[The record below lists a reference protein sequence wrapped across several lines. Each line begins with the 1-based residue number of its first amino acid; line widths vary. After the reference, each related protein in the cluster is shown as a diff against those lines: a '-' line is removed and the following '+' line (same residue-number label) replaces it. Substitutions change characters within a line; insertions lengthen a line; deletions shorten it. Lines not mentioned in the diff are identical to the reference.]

1 MKCVRMMLIILM
13 FVAGM
18 LLNEGYVCAKNMED
32 INMSNNEDTYS
43 QINSMDINKADT
55 DNQPKDT
62 DTDISITDIKSL
74 TEDYLTEIPMEDID
88 DLLSEELL
96 NGKQACFADMV
107 REMIDG
113 GEDFSATDLLENI
126 KEYIKTD
133 ILWDKSLIAA
143 FFTGI
148 LSCAVFTSFTRV
160 FSNKSLSE
168 TGFFVAYLV
177 LFSVLSLMYNEA
189 AAVVNQVMLNLFKFM
204 KVLLP
209 TFFLAVSIS
218 TGSAA
223 SMAMYE
229 TALGLLTMID
239 YAMSYVI
246 LPMVH
251 FYFLL
256 LMGASLSKEDRI
268 SRLVELIQQI
278 IQWGIKLLLGIMIGI
293 QAIEAMVV
301 PVAGGFK
308 KTVFTK
314 GVAVV
319 PGIGSSLSDMSDV
332 VFGAGKMIQSAIGTA
347 GIIFMVMICLLPA
360 IKLLLISF
368 IFQAASAI
376 IQPISDKRVT
386 DCVHGVG
393 KASGMLVSSVFVGFL
408 SFFFT
413 IAILCIA
420 IKT

>member
-1 MKCVRMMLIILM
+1 MKCAKMAGFILLIAAGILINRK
-13 FVAGM
+13 VAFAGSSI
-18 LLNEGYVCAKNMED
+18 G
-32 INMSNNEDTYS
+32 INIVNTEKSDSKSSAGISGDSSLDTEA
-43 QINSMDINKADT
+43 M
-55 DNQPKDT
+55 
-62 DTDISITDIKSL
+62 DTDITSI
-74 TEDYLTEIPMEDID
+74 TEDYLTEIPLDEID
-88 DLLSEELL
+88 GLLSDELL
-96 NGKQACFADMV
+96 NGKQGSFADMV
-107 REMIDG
+107 KDMLSR
-113 GEDFSATDLLENI
+113 GEFFSASDWMKNL
-126 KEYIKTD
+126 KEYVKTD

-189 AAVVNQVMLNLFKFM
+189 AAVANQVMGTLYKFM
-204 KVLLP
+204 EVLLP
-209 TFFLAVSIS
+209 AFFLSVSIN
-218 TGSAA
+218 TGQAS

-246 LPMVH
+246 LPLIH

-256 LMGASLSKEDRI
+256 LMGASLSKEERI
-268 SRLVELIQQI
+268 SRLVELIQQVL
-278 IQWGIKLLLGIMIGI
+278 QWGVKLLLGIMIGI

-332 VFGAGKMIQSAIGTA
+332 VFGAGKMIQNAIGTA
-347 GIIFMVMICLLPA
+347 GILFMILICLLPI

-368 IFQAASAI
+368 IFQLASAI

-393 KASGMLVSSVFVGFL
+393 KASGLLVSSVFVGLL

-413 IAILCIA
+413 IAVICIS
-420 IKT
+420 IK

>member
-1 MKCVRMMLIILM
+1 MKCVKKM
-13 FVAGM
+13 FFIFVLAF
-18 LLNEGYVCAKNMED
+18 LFTKKIYACAQNMGGEE
-32 INMSNNEDTYS
+32 N
-43 QINSMDINKADT
+43 
-55 DNQPKDT
+55 
-62 DTDISITDIKSL
+62 TDITKPGISEIT
-74 TEDYLTEIPMEDID
+74 ENYLTEIPMEEID
-88 DLLSEELL
+88 ELLSDELL
-96 NGKQACFADMV
+96 NGKQEGFADMV
-107 REMIDG
+107 KKMLSS
-113 GEDFSATDLLENI
+113 GEVFSAQDWLKNL
-126 KEYIKTD
+126 KDYIKTD
-133 ILWDKSLIAA
+133 ILWDRSLIAS

-189 AAVVNQVMLNLFKFM
+189 AALANQVMSALFKFM
-204 KVLLP
+204 EVLLP
-209 TFFLAVSIS
+209 AFFVSVSIN

-246 LPMVH
+246 LPLVH

-268 SRLVELIQQI
+268 SRLVELMHQI
-278 IQWGIKLLLGIMIGI
+278 LQWSIKLLLGIMIGI
-293 QAIEAMVV
+293 QAIETMIV

-332 VFGAGKMIQSAIGTA
+332 VFGAGKMIQNAIGTA
-347 GIIFMVMICLLPA
+347 GILFMIMICLLPV

-393 KASGMLVSSVFVGFL
+393 KASGLLVSSVFVGFL

-413 IAILCIA
+413 IAILCISV
-420 IKT
+420 KGG

>member
-1 MKCVRMMLIILM
+1 MALKCVKKMFFILGL
-13 FVAGM
+13 A
-18 LLNEGYVCAKNMED
+18 LLFTKKIYVCAQNIDVEE
-32 INMSNNEDTYS
+32 N
-43 QINSMDINKADT
+43 T
-55 DNQPKDT
+55 DMTKPG
-62 DTDISITDIKSL
+62 ISEIT
-74 TEDYLTEIPMEDID
+74 ENYLTEIPMEEID
-88 DLLSEELL
+88 ELLSDELL
-96 NGKQACFADMV
+96 NGKQEGFADMV
-107 REMIDG
+107 KKMLSG
-113 GEDFSATDLLENI
+113 GEAFSAQNWLKNLKD
-126 KEYIKTD
+126 YIKTD
-133 ILWDKSLIAA
+133 VLWNKSLIAS

-189 AAVVNQVMLNLFKFM
+189 AALANQVMSALFKFM
-204 KVLLP
+204 EVLLP
-209 TFFLAVSIS
+209 AFFVSVSIN

-223 SMAMYE
+223 SMTMYE

-268 SRLVELIQQI
+268 SRLVELMHQI
-278 IQWGIKLLLGIMIGI
+278 LQWGIKLMLGIMIGI
-293 QAIEAMVV
+293 QAIETMIV

-332 VFGAGKMIQSAIGTA
+332 VFGAGKMIQNAIGTA
-347 GIIFMVMICLLPA
+347 GILFMIMICLLPV

-393 KASGMLVSSVFVGFL
+393 KASGLLVSSVFVGFL

-413 IAILCIA
+413 IAILCISV
-420 IKT
+420 KGG